1 MTDFPNNAG
10 ALIERIMQTAKT
22 VLPDNLADDIKDNV
36 RIAIQEVISDLDVV
50 SREELNVQK
59 EVLAKTRA
67 KVNKM
72 ETIISELEQQI
83 AKTKE

>member
-1 MTDFPNNAG
+1 
-10 ALIERIMQTAKT
+10 MQTAKT

-59 EVLAKTRA
+59 EVLAKTRD

-83 AKTKE
+83 AKTKD

>member
-1 MTDFPNNAG
+1 
-10 ALIERIMQTAKT
+10 MQTAKT

-50 SREELNVQK
+50 SRDELNVQK

-83 AKTKE
+83 AKTKD